1 MLGERLRLFRLSRG
15 YSMDELVEKTGGA
28 VSKQALSKY
37 ENGKMKPS
45 PSKLVLLSG
54 VLGVKAVRLLAE
66 PRVQVELVAYRK
78 KSRLKEK
85 EKNRVRGLMQLR
97 MEIAMKIQAFLG
109 AEDGEGLGFTPSV
122 ISSVE
127 EAEEAAVDL
136 RNAWGLGTGPIPNL
150 LDTLE
155 HHQVNVLF
163 VEGDGQ
169 MQFDG
174 LSAWVTNDAGQKAA
188 AVIAVRND
196 TSWARQRMNLA
207 HELGHLVQ
215 LPQDNLDE
223 EKAAFRFAGAF
234 LAPRSLVLS
243 DFGKRQRPVR
253 MEEMLLLKQRY
264 GLSLQAIARRLCDLG
279 LISGSAYRE
288 VCIELSRAGC
298 RKKEPLD
305 DQVRPENSLVSELRA
320 IRALKEGVISQEEY
334 DFFVGAK
341 TGKTKNSQIAG
352 GGKTSLKPLTPGET
366 EEMNRYL
373 QTDESREWEETDL
386 DF

>member
-15 YSMDELVEKTGGA
+15 YSMDQLAEKTGGA

-45 PSKLVLLSG
+45 PSKLVLLARA
-54 VLGVKAVRLLAE
+54 LGLKAARLLAE
-66 PRVQVELVAYRK
+66 PRVQVELIAYRK

-85 EKNRVRGLMQLR
+85 EKNRIKGLMQLR
-97 MEIAMKIQAFLG
+97 MEIAAKIRVFLD
-109 AEDGEGLGFTPSV
+109 AEDGEGLGFTPTV
-122 ISSVE
+122 ISSAE
-127 EAEEAAVDL
+127 EAEETAVDL
-136 RNAWGLGTGPIPNL
+136 RTAWGLGTGPIPNL

-253 MEEMLLLKQRY
+253 IEEMLLLKQRY

-288 VCIELSRAGC
+288 VCIELSCAGC

-305 DQVRPENSLVSELRA
+305 DETCPERSLVAELRA
-320 IRALKEGVISQEEY
+320 VRALKEGVISQEEY
-334 DFFVGAK
+334 DLFVGAK
-341 TGKTKNSQIAG
+341 AGETKAPQVTGRKKA
-352 GGKTSLKPLTPGET
+352 SLKPLSPGET
-366 EEMNRYL
+366 EKMNRFL
-373 QTDESREWEETDL
+373 EDDESREWEETDFDL
-386 DF
+386 

>member
-37 ENGKMKPS
+37 ENERMKPS
-45 PSKLVLLSG
+45 PSKLVLLARA
-54 VLGVKAVRLLAE
+54 LGVKAARLLAE
-66 PRVQVELVAYRK
+66 PRVQVELIAYRK

-85 EKNRVRGLMQLR
+85 EKNRIKGLMQLR
-97 MEIAMKIQAFLG
+97 MEIAAKIRVFLD
-109 AEDGEGLGFTPSV
+109 AEDGEGLGFTPTV
-122 ISSVE
+122 ISSAE
-127 EAEEAAVDL
+127 EAEETAVDL

-174 LSAWVTNDAGQKAA
+174 LSAWVRDEAGLKVA
-188 AVIAVRND
+188 AVIAVRD
-196 TSWARQRMNLA
+196 DASWARQRMNLA

-223 EKAAFRFAGAF
+223 EKSAFRFAGAF
-234 LAPRSLVLS
+234 LAPRALVLS
-243 DFGKRQRPVR
+243 DFGRKQRPAR
-253 MEEMLLLKQRY
+253 MEEMLLLKRRY
-264 GLSLQAIARRLCDLG
+264 GLSVQAIARRLCDLG
-279 LISGSAYRE
+279 LISASAYRE
-288 VCIELSRAGC
+288 VCIEVSRAGY

-305 DQVRPENSLVSELRA
+305 DETCPERSLVAELRA
-320 IRALKEGVISQEEY
+320 IRALKEGAISQEEY
-334 DFFVGAK
+334 ELFVGPKAGEMK
-341 TGKTKNSQIAG
+341 APPIAV
-352 GGKTSLKPLTPGET
+352 KKKVALKPLSPGET
-366 EEMNRYL
+366 EKMNRFL
-373 QTDESREWEETDL
+373 EDDDSREWEETDIDL
-386 DF
+386 